1 MMRLPPFQRP
11 AHAVSTSEH
20 AWNGIV
26 YSMKHQ
32 RVRTILM
39 LFLAVGVFGWS
50 YTVLMPAFAR
60 DVLGRG
66 ANGYGILMSASGTG
80 AFIGALVV
88 ATYGHLFTPRRLA
101 LGGVWLF
108 SAALLAISL
117 TRNFYVALAFLFVAG
132 FGMLLFFSTSNT
144 VLQTIVSDEMRGRVM
159 GVWSLVFGAM
169 IPLGSLEA
177 GAVAHWLSTS
187 FALAFG
193 AIICAVSALV
203 TLFVIRRREAGTS
216 T

>member
-1 MMRLPPFQRP
+1 LPL
-11 AHAVSTSEH
+11 
-20 AWNGIV
+20 
-26 YSMKHQ
+26 
-32 RVRTILM
+32 ILIAL
-39 LFLAVGVFGWS
+39 LFL
-50 YTVLMPAFAR
+50 FA
-60 DVLGRG
+60 
-66 ANGYGILMSASGTG
+66 
-80 AFIGALVV
+80 
-88 ATYGHLFTPRRLA
+88 
-101 LGGVWLF
+101 
-108 SAALLAISL
+108 
-117 TRNFYVALAFLFVAG
+117 AG

-144 VLQTIVSDEMRGRVM
+144 VLQTIVPDEMRGRVM

-177 GAVAHWLSTS
+177 GAVAHWLGTP